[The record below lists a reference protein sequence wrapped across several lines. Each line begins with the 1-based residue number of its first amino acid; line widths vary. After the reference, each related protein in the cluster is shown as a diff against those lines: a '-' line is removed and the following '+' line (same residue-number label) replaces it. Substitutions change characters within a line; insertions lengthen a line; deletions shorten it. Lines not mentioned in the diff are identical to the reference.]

1 MTLTHD
7 EMDEETLRSFS
18 RMRYGHELWLDK
30 IIRDGNMVSV
40 FGYYGHKLN
49 PDKPMPTDYAN
60 ILLYDDNG
68 RVDNPDREIVR
79 KPAGWKFT
87 YEDKGADVYT
97 MYIDSNSVWVT
108 NKEGWHRGTK
118 RDWDDVTYSGA
129 ANMVAKRIIS
139 RNGADPGNVM
149 HAALEIM
156 PEKAVFK
163 VGEEAV
169 MKVLYEGEPLKGK
182 KCIVFNRGWQDLR
195 NMTTDVKGELRFTAD
210 LPGLYI
216 IVTNHADP
224 NKRVDEEF
232 DETVFHSSLT
242 IEAE

>member
-1 MTLTHD
+1 
-7 EMDEETLRSFS
+7 
-18 RMRYGHELWLDK
+18 
-30 IIRDGNMVSV
+30 
-40 FGYYGHKLN
+40 
-49 PDKPMPTDYAN
+49 
-60 ILLYDDNG
+60 
-68 RVDNPDREIVR
+68 
-79 KPAGWKFT
+79 
-87 YEDKGADVYT
+87 
-97 MYIDSNSVWVT
+97 
-108 NKEGWHRGTK
+108 
-118 RDWDDVTYSGA
+118 
-129 ANMVAKRIIS
+129 
-139 RNGADPGNVM
+139 
-149 HAALEIM
+149 M

-182 KCIVFNRGWQDLR
+182 KCIVFNRGWQDLM
-195 NMTTDVKGELRFTAD
+195 NMTTDDKGELRFTAD

>member
-30 IIRDGNMVSV
+30 IVRDGNMVSV

-195 NMTTDVKGELRFTAD
+195 NMTTDDKGELRFTAD